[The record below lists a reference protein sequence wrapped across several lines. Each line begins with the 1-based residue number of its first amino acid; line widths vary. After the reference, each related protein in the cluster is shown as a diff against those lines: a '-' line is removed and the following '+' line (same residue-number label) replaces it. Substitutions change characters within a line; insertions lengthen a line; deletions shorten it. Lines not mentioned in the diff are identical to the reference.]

1 MPYIFN
7 NVLNKMLEFLELS
20 TKKNFCRIAIL
31 LIAIGSMAF
40 LYSYGFYKKFD
51 EKCVPQNTDA
61 IAMTDIKNIRNH
73 FVFSCLKNPSEWEWN
88 TSKTPIKKKFD
99 LSSFGIKTPD
109 YLAFFHIENQPATQ
123 WFVTVE
129 LEDET
134 VFEKTLTEK
143 HFSKTRLQNGMQAY
157 YSKALNLCVIK
168 HLNQILVSNIPEMQ
182 KQIAVK
188 TAENLFLKKLFLDTA
203 KTSKTIGNSN
213 AITFW
218 IKKNSL
224 LKEDGILN
232 LTLKDN
238 EITVDGQLHFK
249 SKFQKEWQFTQN
261 PNALLS
267 IGFDFEMI
275 RNQKFITENATKIS
289 KIIGFDFDS
298 ILTQNPSKTELLL
311 NKIIEKKDSATSYD
325 YDDDFNPIKKMV
337 VHTNREPS
345 FYFSM
350 QTANPKKIFDYLKSQ
365 NIIDDQSLFVNFP
378 LAQTKA
384 LVKNNSFKLEANA
397 LKNPLQHSVSK
408 IGYLQAHLDQLQPKD
423 WRFIIAKNKNLGFL
437 KSFETVEIDLSKE
450 NNLARFKASLKTK
463 DRKSLS
469 AIFE

>member
-1 MPYIFN
+1 
-7 NVLNKMLEFLELS
+7 MLKILELS
-20 TKKNFCRIAIL
+20 TKKYFCRIAIF

-40 LYSYGFYKKFD
+40 LYWYGFYKNFD
-51 EKCVPQNTDA
+51 EKCISQNADA

-88 TSKTPIKKKFD
+88 TSRISIKKKFD
-99 LSSFGIKTPD
+99 LSGFGIKTPD
-109 YLAFFHIENQPATQ
+109 YLAFFHIENQPLTQ
-123 WFVTVE
+123 WLVAIE

-134 VFEKTLTEK
+134 IFEKTITEK
-143 HFSKTRLQNGMQAY
+143 HFSKTKLQNGMDSY

-168 HLNQILVSNIPEMQ
+168 HLNQILVSNIPETQ

-188 TAENLFLKKLFLDTA
+188 TAEDLFLKKLFLDAA
-203 KTSKTIGNSN
+203 KTAKTIGNSN

-238 EITVDGQLHFK
+238 EIAVDGQLHFK

-267 IGFDFEMI
+267 FGFDFKMI

-289 KIIGFDFDS
+289 KMIGFDFDS
-298 ILTQNPSKTELLL
+298 ILTQNPTKTELLL
-311 NKIIEKKDSATSYD
+311 NKIIEKKDSAISYD

-350 QTANPKKIFDYLKSQ
+350 QTSNPKKIFDYLKSQ
-365 NIIDDQSLFVNFP
+365 NIIDDHSVYVNFP

-384 LVKNNSFKLEANA
+384 LVNNNSLKLEANP
-397 LKNPLQHSVSK
+397 LKNTLQRSVSK

-423 WRFIIAKNKNLGFL
+423 WYFIIAKNKNLDFL
-437 KSFETVEIDLSKE
+437 KSFETIGIDLSKE
-450 NNLARFKASLKTK
+450 NNLARFRASLKTK

-469 AIFE
+469 AILE